1 MKNKT
6 LLNELKIV
14 ESMIKQD
21 LNKEKII
28 SNIYS
33 YIFKSSGKKMRAM
46 LSLIASSK
54 KQNSNRIKLAAVIE
68 LLHTATLVHDDVVDE
83 SPTRRGIK
91 SVNNTWSNSHGVLIG
106 DYIYSKA
113 FMYMVD
119 IDNNEIMK
127 ELANATNEISQGE
140 LIQLEAIKNID
151 ITLNKLKKISYFKT
165 GRLFEAS
172 AKTGAIIANA
182 DIKYKE
188 NISKCAKNLG
198 ILFQIKDDLLDY
210 SEELKIGKPVFQD
223 IKEGK
228 VTYPFYFAYKNAN
241 FKQKNQLKDL
251 LINSRNIKKND
262 IELIKSLGGIT
273 KTHKLANQYY
283 EKSINYA
290 KKIKV
295 LNISEE
301 MIELADT
308 ALNRKKWVLV
318 QRIITQKMN

>member
-127 ELANATNEISQGE
+127 ELAYATNEISQGE

-290 KKIKV
+290 KKINV

-308 ALNRKKWVLV
+308 ALNRKK
-318 QRIITQKMN
+318 